1 MTAYAIRRF
10 LGLIPVLFGVSLLV
24 FTFVH
29 LIPGDPARV
38 MLGQR
43 ATPEAL
49 MRLRKELHLDK
60 PLFLNVKAFRE
71 TGDPKA
77 LLDSQYAVFLGR
89 ILRGDLG
96 RSIFSKVDVA
106 AELKAR
112 FPATFELTVGAML
125 IALLIALPAG
135 IAAAIRK
142 NSVFDMLVMTGA
154 LIGVSMPIFWL
165 GLLLIYVFAVYLHW
179 LPPSGRL
186 GIETSFQPVT
196 GLLLLDS
203 LLRGRLDVFVDALR
217 HLALP
222 SLALG
227 SIPAAVIAR
236 MMRSSMLEILTQDYV
251 RTARAKGLPER
262 VVIYKHALK
271 NAMLPVITIIGLWFG
286 TLLTGAILTETIFN
300 WPGIGKW
307 LYDAIQARDYPIV
320 QGGTLF
326 IAGVYVIVNA
336 LVDLSYGLF
345 DPRIQYR

>member
-1 MTAYAIRRF
+1 VAAYALRRF

-24 FTFVH
+24 FTFVR

-49 MRLRKELHLDK
+49 ERLRRELNLDK
-60 PLFLNVKAFRE
+60 PLFLNLRAYRE
-71 TGDPKA
+71 TGRIEKLFEA
-77 LLDSQYAVFLGR
+77 QYPAYLAR

-96 RSIFSKVDVA
+96 RSIFTKVDVA

-112 FPATFELTVGAML
+112 FPATFELTLGAMTV
-125 IALLIALPAG
+125 ALLVGIPAG
-135 IAAAIRK
+135 ILAAIRK
-142 NSVFDMLVMTGA
+142 NSLADLLVMTGA
-154 LIGVSMPIFWL
+154 LVGVSMPIFWL
-165 GLLLIYVFAVYLHW
+165 GLLLIYIFAVHLHW

-186 GIETSFQPVT
+186 GIGTEFQPVT

-203 LLRGRLDVFVDALR
+203 LLKGRPDVFADALR
-217 HLALP
+217 HLILP

-236 MMRSSMLEILTQDYV
+236 MMRSSMLEVLSQDYV

-262 VVIYKHALK
+262 VVVYKHALK

-326 IAGVYVIVNA
+326 IAAVYVIVNA
-336 LVDLSYGLF
+336 LVDLSYGLL